1 MAVPLWYT
9 PSRGRGQL
17 VALLIACIMLELCVG
32 IIIIYIGNLHYYQT
46 ASGDGQAELA
56 RSMG

>member
-1 MAVPLWYT
+1 
-9 PSRGRGQL
+9 
-17 VALLIACIMLELCVG
+17 MLELCVG